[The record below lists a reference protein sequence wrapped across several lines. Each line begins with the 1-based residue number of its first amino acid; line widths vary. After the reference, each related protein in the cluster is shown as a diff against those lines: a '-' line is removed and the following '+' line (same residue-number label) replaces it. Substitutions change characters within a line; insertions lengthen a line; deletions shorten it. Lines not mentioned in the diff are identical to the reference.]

1 MDHKT
6 KIEKYQEMIKLVESF
21 TANGGDKVS
30 VMANVTAVMKMTFP
44 ETFFWVGFYVGKD
57 NVLLVGP
64 LQGAPAC
71 VLIKY
76 GKGVC
81 GTAWERRE
89 TLIVP
94 DVELFDGHIACSSL
108 SRSEIVVPVMLD
120 GEVVAEIDID
130 STDVASFDETD
141 RTYLEEVA
149 AMVAPYFGQDS

>member
-6 KIEKYQEMIKLVESF
+6 KIEKYKEMIKLVESF

-44 ETFFWVGFYVGKD
+44 ETFFWVGFYVVKG

-64 LQGAPAC
+64 FQGTPAC
-71 VLIKY
+71 MVIKY

>member
-1 MDHKT
+1 MNPKT
-6 KIEKYQEMIKLVESF
+6 KIEKYKEMIKLVESF

-44 ETFFWVGFYVGKD
+44 ETFFWVGFYVVND

-64 LQGAPAC
+64 FQGTPAC
-71 VLIKY
+71 MMIKY

-94 DVELFDGHIACSSL
+94 AVELFDGHIACSSL